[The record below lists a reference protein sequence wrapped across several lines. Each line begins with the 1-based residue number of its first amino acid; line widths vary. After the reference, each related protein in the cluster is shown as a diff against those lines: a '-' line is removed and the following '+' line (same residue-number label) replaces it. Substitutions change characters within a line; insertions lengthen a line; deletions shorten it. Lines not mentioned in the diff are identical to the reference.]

1 MLWLER
7 AFMSGRQLTN
17 EWLINAWQAPEA
29 KLWHMLNLTG
39 WLGARLV
46 CISSGDDQWCCLD
59 TESTQRLCQIT
70 LIWTLVCIH
79 VDTNTLTPRWSLVG
93 LKRVCDNGGLCKWNW
108 GLDEKGNDSVDLT
121 QQCCFVFFL
130 LFFCFWVWLHQ
141 SFFFLKRNATS
152 SWKTHSSYPFS
163 WSHPSSYTQT
173 LSQKRGI
180 LPVYNN
186 TAVNIKTKHKLLIP
200 CNGFVASEPGHD
212 RTLTSITGA
221 KTVIVNT
228 TEWLWFHNTPKTI
241 TVSHLKNQDPT
252 CSCLYSVSSKTLIW
266 QWDTKVSYFSYK

>member
-121 QQCCFVFFL
+121 QQCCFFFVVVFLFLGVAAPELFFFKEKCYIFLENSQLLSVQLISSFFL
-130 LFFCFWVWLHQ
+130 HTNTITE
-141 SFFFLKRNATS
+141 KR
-152 SWKTHSSYPFS
+152 
-163 WSHPSSYTQT
+163 HPSCLQQHSCQ
-173 LSQKRGI
+173 
-180 LPVYNN
+180 
-186 TAVNIKTKHKLLIP
+186 H
-200 CNGFVASEPGHD
+200 
-212 RTLTSITGA
+212 
-221 KTVIVNT
+221 
-228 TEWLWFHNTPKTI
+228 
-241 TVSHLKNQDPT
+241 KNQT
-252 CSCLYSVSSKTLIW
+252 QATYSL
-266 QWDTKVSYFSYK
+266 